1 MTEKTTNESLDK
13 REALNGN
20 KSAIIESGLNDLL
33 KEFKGYTANTKELL
47 AIHTTSGALERLL
60 KYLSKD
66 KTNGKQEKENTTLSI
81 VDVNSDDG
89 SKTTNDLSLARLRT
103 FWENPNFTLK
113 HKWPSVKD
121 FIIELRAAVLRYEE
135 SVSEHRAETREK
147 FDQAT
152 EKLYGIDIKRFNTR
166 LGQSL
171 LPPTINDADREFI
184 YDNLRTNSGELY
196 WVDESGKL
204 SPIYI
209 EESSGALSKTND
221 FLDAWKDFAY
231 PLIKKYQDIII
242 RQAELLYKGTP
253 IENGYPVEKFDDI
266 LANLVPRIVLQN
278 VDLIT
283 KSRKDGD
290 KYIPDGF
297 EITIHG
303 PNGGAGMAIETWQ
316 GVLVSNL
323 CKFLQRRSITQVKQ
337 FSNTRGAGIT
347 YFSLDGINTNGNSCN
362 KRPELPKYWKSFLFG
377 NDGTKPMF
385 ACDVEMSLLRLA
397 YFVSNLVL
405 EDSCSRQ
412 ILFCAGG
419 GNDGKTTLCT
429 VLHHLLGEENA
440 GSVNPGQ
447 LENDNNRVAIVNKS
461 FIYMP
466 DVGQPSRILDN
477 SIVKQ
482 LTGRDPMAMRKLYCS
497 PFTYTPEHCFV
508 AVTTNKTVYAKGIH
522 QTSRILPLTFQINYT
537 ANAMKNINVIES
549 ELLSE
554 RTEFLQWCFD
564 MLAFYKNRKNI
575 NGQTLTLVTGNGL
588 RLLTDARYNEWLNGK
603 CDMNQTGDIA
613 LDRKT
618 RLSYELEALNNGP
631 GRFVALSEEDSE
643 ESDDELFSRLF
654 NQLFEKD
661 TNAFCSKADLQ
672 MYIMANEKYN
682 LLIKALGF
690 KTSNLSYCNRYRLFL
705 KYVRSI
711 EGVDEKNV
719 RNNGVVSY
727 GFTGITLKDQCG
739 DSCISQETD
748 NNEMPTED
756 IDGSAF

>member
-1 MTEKTTNESLDK
+1 MESLNK
-13 REALNGN
+13 TEALNGS
-20 KSAIIESGLNDLL
+20 KSAMIESGLSDLL

-47 AIHTTSGALERLL
+47 AIHTTSGTLERLI

-66 KTNGKQEKENTTLSI
+66 KTNGKQEKESTSISI

-89 SKTTNDLSLARLRT
+89 SKTTNDLTLARLRT
-103 FWENPNFTLK
+103 FWDNPNFTLTQ
-113 HKWPSVKD
+113 KWPSVKE
-121 FIIELRAAVLRYEE
+121 FIIELRACVLNYEKA
-135 SVSEHRAETREK
+135 VSEHRAETREK
-147 FDQAT
+147 FDRAT
-152 EKLYGIDIKRFNTR
+152 EHLYGIKIERFNTQ
-166 LGQSL
+166 LGRSL
-171 LPPTINDADREFI
+171 LPPTINAADREFI
-184 YDNLRTNSGELY
+184 YDHLRTNSGELY
-196 WVDESGKL
+196 WVDENGYL

-209 EESSGALSKTND
+209 TENNGTVSKTSE
-221 FLDAWKDFAY
+221 FLDTWDTFAY
-231 PLIKKYQDIII
+231 PFIKKYQDEII
-242 RQAELLYKGTP
+242 RQAEILYKGTP
-253 IENGYPVEKFDDI
+253 IEDGHPVESFDNI
-266 LANLVPRIVLQN
+266 LACLVPRMVLQN

-290 KYIPDGF
+290 KMMPDGF
-297 EITIHG
+297 EVTIHG
-303 PNGGAGMAIETWQ
+303 PMGGLGMAVETWK

-323 CKFLQRRSITQVKQ
+323 CKYLQRKAIARVKQ

-347 YFSLDGINTNGNSCN
+347 YLSLDGINTNGIHHT

-377 NDGTKPMF
+377 PNGNKPMF

-419 GNDGKTTLCT
+419 GNDGKTTLCAT
-429 VLHHLLGEENA
+429 LSDMLGTENA
-440 GSVNPGQ
+440 VSLNPTQ
-447 LENDNNRVAIVNKS
+447 LENDGNRIGLINKS
-461 FIYMP
+461 FVYMP
-466 DVGQPSRILDN
+466 DVGQPSKILDN

-508 AVTTNKTVYAKGIH
+508 AVTTNKTIYAKGIH

-537 ANAMKNINVIES
+537 ANEQKNIDVIKS

-564 MLAFYKNRKNI
+564 MLRFYKERTNKN
-575 NGQTLTLVTGNGL
+575 GKTLTLVTGNGL
-588 RLLTDARYNEWLNGK
+588 RLLTDERYNEWLNGK
-603 CDMNQTGDIA
+603 CDMEQTGDIA

-618 RLSYELEALNNGP
+618 QLNMELEALNNGP

-654 NQLFEKD
+654 EQTFEKD
-661 TNAFCSKADLQ
+661 SEGFCSKADLQ
-672 MYIMANEKYN
+672 MFIMENDKDI
-682 LLIKALGF
+682 LIKALGF

-705 KYVRSI
+705 KYVRST
-711 EGVDEKNV
+711 EGVEETSIRCGKQMV
-719 RNNGVVSY
+719 KGFKGIKLKGGNNDC
-727 GFTGITLKDQCG
+727 FAQPPA
-739 DSCISQETD
+739 DSD
-748 NNEMPTED
+748 VL
-756 IDGSAF
+756 F